1 MANIDARFGF
11 RPSGKVG
18 GNPDNGALSQYTI
31 LDGETTTMFQ
41 GDMVKFA
48 SGGVV
53 DAAVADAGLMVFNGI
68 QYDDPTTGKPTFKNQ
83 YDGVDLDK
91 NIDCFV
97 YDDPYQVYEAQ
108 GDTAATQA
116 MVGTYMD
123 HIETHSGNTSTGL
136 SGDEIDTSDT
146 AATLSGVK
154 FLGLAETPGNSLGV
168 HNVLRCFIAEAVHIN

>member
-31 LDGETTTMFQ
+31 LDGESTTMFQ

-48 SGGVV
+48 SGGIV

-83 YDGVDLDK
+83 YDGVDLNKD
-91 NIDCFV
+91 IDCFV

-123 HIETHSGNTSTGL
+123 HIETHSGNTTTGL

-146 AATLSGVK
+146 ATTLSGVK
-154 FLGLAETPGNSLGV
+154 FLGLAKTPGNSFGV
-168 HNVLRCFIAEAVHIN
+168 HNVLRCFIAEACHIN

>member
-1 MANIDARFGF
+1 MANIDVPFGF
-11 RPSGKVG
+11 RPGGKVG

-31 LDGETTTMFQ
+31 IDGESSTMFQ

-83 YDGVDLDK
+83 YDGVDLNKD
-91 NIDCFV
+91 IDCFV

-123 HIETHSGNTSTGL
+123 HLETQAGTAITGI

-146 AATLSGVK
+146 STTLSGVK
-154 FLGLAETPGNSLGV
+154 MLGLAKTPGNSFGV
-168 HNVLRCFIAEAVHIN
+168 NNVLRCFIAESVHVN

>member
-97 YDDPYQVYEAQ
+97 YDDPYQVYEAH
-108 GDTAATQA
+108 GDTAATQT